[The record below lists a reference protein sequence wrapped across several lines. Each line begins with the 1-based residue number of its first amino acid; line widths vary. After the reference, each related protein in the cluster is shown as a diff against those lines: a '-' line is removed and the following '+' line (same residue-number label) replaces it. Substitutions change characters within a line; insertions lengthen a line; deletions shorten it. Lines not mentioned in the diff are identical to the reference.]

1 MSSLIPRL
9 DTLEIA
15 CSRGGVCVL
24 SWLEAGAIVIR
35 AGVVGWITNACSNCS
50 SRVVVAWYFCSRVAE
65 RALLRLCGPAAI
77 TLGAWR
83 LDLRVYT
90 FHPFLVLSRRRCLQ
104 DGSSRLS
111 NPLPGGWFMQIKNI
125 ANARRINNRCV
136 SPICGCSCDI
146 AACLTMSCPL
156 CTSLVN
162 FLWKEERHAVI
173 PTVGSYDIDS
183 SIGPFSQVMDSF
195 PRDTLVDRQLLSI
208 RRCF

>member
-1 MSSLIPRL
+1 
-9 DTLEIA
+9 
-15 CSRGGVCVL
+15 
-24 SWLEAGAIVIR
+24 
-35 AGVVGWITNACSNCS
+35 
-50 SRVVVAWYFCSRVAE
+50 
-65 RALLRLCGPAAI
+65 
-77 TLGAWR
+77 
-83 LDLRVYT
+83 
-90 FHPFLVLSRRRCLQ
+90 
-104 DGSSRLS
+104 
-111 NPLPGGWFMQIKNI
+111 MQIKNI

-195 PRDTLVDRQLLSI
+195 PETLYLIANCYLSDAASETGNRI
-208 RRCF
+208 CFSIGGTHWTALGWAGVIVQRVVVWSVSID